1 MWARN
6 AALATAAACLA
17 VASERAGAARGAVDP
32 VGTWSCVV
40 WGHPEFGDERVLLS
54 FDDRGIAR
62 LARIENDIVPA
73 WSGLT
78 PWVTEEREMRF
89 SDPRSGRQYT
99 ADLRRDSLGGTWR
112 TLTATGGWWCAV
124 SDLEVVPETVEER
137 IAALPPVLPLITAT
151 PRYPIEAIRQ
161 AKQGRVV
168 TCFLVDATGSIVE
181 PEIIELSDEIFR
193 EPILVAL
200 SRSRYE
206 ARGADSARRP
216 SCRSYTFSLDR
227 LAQHEIEF
235 GD

>member
-1 MWARN
+1 MWARS

-17 VASERAGAARGAVDP
+17 IASEGAGAARGAIDP

-54 FDDRGIAR
+54 FDSGGIAR
-62 LARIENDIVPA
+62 LARVETDIVPA

-78 PWVTEEREMRF
+78 PWVAEEREMRF
-89 SDPRSGRQYT
+89 SDPRTGRQYT
-99 ADLRRDSLGGTWR
+99 ADLRRDSLGGSWR

-124 SDLEVVPETVEER
+124 SDLEAVPETVEER
-137 IAALPPVLPLITAT
+137 MAALPPVLPKITAT

-206 ARGADSARRP
+206 ARASDSARRP

-227 LAQHEIEF
+227 LALHEIEF
-235 GD
+235 D